1 MNNLR
6 IGSQVD
12 HNPDLYA
19 FRRTYPDGLSVEPE
33 GSWFGVLFYA
43 GIIALVFIIAGLYLG
58 LPLS

>member
-1 MNNLR
+1 MTVR

-19 FRRTYPDGLSVEPE
+19 FRRTYPEGLNVEPDA
-33 GSWFGVLFYA
+33 SWFKLVALVAFVAGLFILFGVL
-43 GIIALVFIIAGLYLG
+43 LG